1 MKLQTGVM
9 SVNQGDRKRRV
20 ERHKEA
26 RADHPLSSRVVH
38 RLGELSS
45 TSGATGAAAAL
56 SLAFL
61 LGAVLSSRT
70 ADVLVVFEAIAA
82 AVTLVMVFALQHAAS
97 RQQVAVQRKLDEI
110 LNALPQADSRLVRVE
125 TASPGELDELEERH
139 DDLRRTAV
147 REGG

>member
-1 MKLQTGVM
+1 M
-9 SVNQGDRKRRV
+9 
-20 ERHKEA
+20 A
-26 RADHPLSSRVVH
+26 SRVVH

-45 TSGATGAAAAL
+45 TSAATAAAAAL

-61 LGAVLSSRT
+61 VGAVLSSRT

-139 DDLRRTAV
+139 DDLRRAAV

>member
-1 MKLQTGVM
+1 MNRQNDAMTVDA
-9 SVNQGDRKRRV
+9 GDRKRRN
-20 ERHKEA
+20 ERRKQA
-26 RADHPLSSRVVH
+26 RADHPVASRLVH

-45 TSGATGAAAAL
+45 SAGATAAAAAL

-61 LGAVLSSRT
+61 LGAVLSTRR
-70 ADVLVVFEAIAA
+70 ADVLVVFEAVAA

-97 RQQVAVQRKLDEI
+97 RQQTALQRKLDEI

-125 TASPGELDELEERH
+125 TATPGELDELEERH
-139 DDLRRTAV
+139 DDLRRAAV

>member
-1 MKLQTGVM
+1 M
-9 SVNQGDRKRRV
+9 SDNQGDRKRRA
-20 ERHKEA
+20 ERQKAA
-26 RADHPLSSRVVH
+26 RADHPVASRVVR

-45 TSGATGAAAAL
+45 TSGATAAAAAL

-70 ADVLVVFEAIAA
+70 ADVLVVFEAVAA

-110 LNALPQADSRLVRVE
+110 LNALPLADSRLVRVE

-139 DDLRRTAV
+139 DDLRRAAV